1 MALTAMT
8 NGTRPFGWGEGGA
21 ANMFQTLTARIDWR
35 DIVSHTGGVAGNGVY
50 QIFDI
55 PAGTFIT
62 RCYFVVET
70 SWTSG
75 GSATMR
81 ITESTGANVTMIT
94 STNGAKA
101 NLTAGSVISSPTG
114 DGGDVL
120 SNAATHADNFDTS
133 ARTINLT
140 TGTAAWTAGVGVL
153 IVEYGIV
160 LQ

>member
-8 NGTRPFGWGEGGA
+8 NGRRPLGWGEGGA
-21 ANMFQTLTARIDWR
+21 ANAFQVLTARIDWR
-35 DIVSHTGGVAGNGVY
+35 DVTSHVGGGSSNGVY
-50 QIFDI
+50 QIFDL
-55 PAGTFIT
+55 PAGAFIT
-62 RCYFVVET
+62 RCYFVVED
-70 SWTSG
+70 SWTSD

-81 ITESTGANVTMIT
+81 ITESTGTSLTMMHAT
-94 STNGAKA
+94 DGAKA

-114 DGGDVL
+114 DGSDVL
-120 SNAATHADNFDTS
+120 ANAATHADNFDTS